1 MAIGWLVIFGLIL
14 LGIFWFIRGN
24 MHPNGTKGEHH
35 NNPTYT
41 TYRTKGVVILIAT
54 TIAIYILHSRDT
66 I

>member
-24 MHPNGTKGEHH
+24 MHPQGTRGIHH
-35 NNPTYT
+35 NYPRYT
-41 TYRTKGVVILIAT
+41 NYRTKGVIILIAT
-54 TIAIYILHSRDT
+54 TIAIYILHSRDA